1 MMDEYHEDEEF
12 MDDLEY
18 DEDYIPP
25 GCRACG
31 GNYPNCTSSCPLF
44 DE

>member
-1 MMDEYHEDEEF
+1 
-12 MDDLEY
+12 MDDELHEEDYIEDDEY

-31 GNYPNCTSSCPLF
+31 GDYPRCTTSCPLF

>member
-1 MMDEYHEDEEF
+1 MDDELYEEDYIEDDEYDK
-12 MDDLEY
+12 
-18 DEDYIPP
+18 DYIPP

-31 GNYPNCTSSCPLF
+31 GNHPRCTTSCPLF

>member
-1 MMDEYHEDEEF
+1 
-12 MDDLEY
+12 MDDELYEEDYIDDDNY

-31 GNYPNCTSSCPLF
+31 GPYPNCKASCPLF